1 MPMVYLARKLNRVN
15 ATLVYALELRY
26 LMAARIRYFNIKQQ
40 KGS

>member
-26 LMAARIRYFNIKQQ
+26 LMMARIQHFNIRYQ